1 MGAGYNGGM
10 LYRRWVLMGVTMGC
24 AVLILLS
31 WHVVAT
37 GNALPPDTFAG
48 PCSAWTP
55 VNNGAFDM
63 GTGADSSY
71 SSEEGF
77 EVIVFNDQLY
87 VGMEADNSYGARLW
101 RTKADVRV
109 ATGQADWE
117 EVAADAN
124 GWPFG
129 NSVVTQNDHIDSLAV
144 FRGVLYASTANRS
157 GYNPGTL
164 IYSSTTGNPNSWTQ
178 VVLAGFGD
186 ENNVNFKDMVVFTLD
201 ATEWLCGGTANEM
214 TGAEVWCTQDGVTW
228 TQKNSDGFGA
238 PSNTLIASTGVFSG
252 ALYVGIASEIV
263 GGSVW
268 RTDDLAT
275 WTQVFTSMDR
285 QRVEIAAPFDGYLY
299 IAAGAYDGRY
309 GGGPLRI
316 YRSATGVPG
325 SWEAM
330 GQAVGANPNNT
341 RTIVDGATVYNGAL
355 YLATMNKATG
365 AEVWRTTDGE
375 TWTQQNV
382 SGFGFTQTFAAQLI
396 PFNGYLYAWTSD
408 YATGQRVYRTACPIC
423 QTRAITGT
431 GRFDFD
437 GVGASI
443 TLTAGSPESSGL
455 PEAITVCV
463 QSDAP
468 PTAQTTA
475 LPVARAYH
483 LTVSPA
489 TATFTA
495 DVTLTYTPE
504 ELAASDIGDEASL
517 HLARWD
523 GGAWI
528 ACPEASR
535 DHDGIARTV
544 TCRDVGDFSTWAIA
558 GEGGVPTRVR
568 GLAERSARGMEI
580 GALAALL
587 VGVGIL
593 GGHGRRPARAI
604 PNNLPYTRN

>member
-1 MGAGYNGGM
+1 M
-10 LYRRWVLMGVTMGC
+10 C
-24 AVLILLS
+24 AVSLGLV
-31 WHVVAT
+31 WHTAAA
-37 GNALPPDTFAG
+37 GDALPPDTFAG

-55 VNNGAFDM
+55 VNDGAFGM
-63 GTGADSSY
+63 GTGGNGDY
-71 SSEEGF
+71 CSEEGF
-77 EVIVFNDQLY
+77 EVVVFSDQLY

-101 RTKADVRV
+101 RTKPGVRV
-109 ATGQADWE
+109 PTGQVDWE

-164 IYSSTTGNPNSWTQ
+164 VYSSTTGNPNSWTQ
-178 VVLAGFGD
+178 VISAGFGD
-186 ENNVNFKDMVVFTLD
+186 ENNVNFKDMVVFTMD

-228 TQKNSDGFGA
+228 TQKNSDGFGM
-238 PSNTLIASTGVFSG
+238 PLNTLIASTGVFNG

-275 WTQVFTSMDR
+275 WTQVFTSTDR
-285 QRVEIAAPFDGYLY
+285 NRVEIAGAFDGYIY

-309 GGGPLRI
+309 GGGPLHI
-316 YRSATGVPG
+316 HRSATGAPG
-325 SWEAM
+325 SWKEV

-341 RTIVDGATVYNGAL
+341 RTIVDGATVYNNAL

-396 PFNGYLYAWTSD
+396 PFNGYLYAWTSN

-455 PEAITVCV
+455 PAAITVCV

-468 PTAQTTA
+468 PTAQTSA

-483 LTVSPA
+483 LAAAPA

-495 DVTLTYTPE
+495 DVTLHYTLE
-504 ELAASDIGDEASL
+504 ELVASDISDEASVYL
-517 HLARWD
+517 TRWD
-523 GGAWI
+523 GGGWV
-528 ACPEASR
+528 ACPVASR
-535 DHDGIARTV
+535 DRNVMAHTV
-544 TCRDVGDFSTWAIA
+544 TCRDVTAFSTWAIA
-558 GEGGVPTRVR
+558 GTGGIPTRVR
-568 GLAERSARGMEI
+568 DLAERSARGMEM

-587 VGVGIL
+587 MGAGIL
-593 GGHGRRPARAI
+593 AVLRRCGKCK
-604 PNNLPYTRN
+604 